1 MRLCRD
7 AFGSKGKTVKF
18 KLGWNTVKEDDFKKR
33 LVDKNVRVVIQE
45 KTTRAG
51 RSKSDVQKYSNEQL
65 LKIKAG
71 IPADL
76 LKTIANRLTKSNY
89 NGYEENNCF

>member
-1 MRLCRD
+1 MNLCRD

-45 KTTRAG
+45 KTSKG
-51 RSKSDVQKYSNEQL
+51 YEGKRSKSDVRK
-65 LKIKAG
+65 KIQQRA
-71 IPADL
+71 
-76 LKTIANRLTKSNY
+76 TIKNKS
-89 NGYEENNCF
+89 GHSC